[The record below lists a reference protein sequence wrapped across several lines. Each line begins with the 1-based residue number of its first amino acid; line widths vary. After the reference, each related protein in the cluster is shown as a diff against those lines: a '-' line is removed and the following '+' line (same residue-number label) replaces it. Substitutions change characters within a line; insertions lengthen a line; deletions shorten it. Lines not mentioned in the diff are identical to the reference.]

1 MRAYHIAV
9 RSVKR
14 MTGNTS
20 WWMFTRPNWKWDGEI
35 ETESIWHACLHVSI
49 WYKTPESTLI
59 PGSISIIMVN
69 KDIDTSMAA
78 EGPTMAE
85 TSYLSLVQA
94 QASITD
100 AKESILFNNF
110 FDLPPVLRLVSCCG
124 PLAHLN
130 FVKKSLTASLSI
142 RCSRGTMYCFRVG
155 STKME

>member
-1 MRAYHIAV
+1 
-9 RSVKR
+9 
-14 MTGNTS
+14 
-20 WWMFTRPNWKWDGEI
+20 
-35 ETESIWHACLHVSI
+35 
-49 WYKTPESTLI
+49 
-59 PGSISIIMVN
+59 MVN

-130 FVKKSLTASLSI
+130 FAKESLDNVLGAVNGELINSVLQ
-142 RCSRGTMYCFRVG
+142 RYNVLL
-155 STKME
+155 